1 MIGGLV
7 ILLTNPPINLSQ
19 SMKTARASVVM
30 MDALV
35 CIIYSILFTTEVTF
49 ETGTFAEVSGLPV

>member
-1 MIGGLV
+1 
-7 ILLTNPPINLSQ
+7 
-19 SMKTARASVVM
+19 MKTARASVVM